1 MPAPKELH
9 TKANPVFNEDVHAA
23 QDYLDSMVAAEEDY
37 SQEELQAVRDSVEA
51 IRRGEMTLSEFQD
64 KYGS

>member
-1 MPAPKELH
+1 MPAPRPLH
-9 TKANPVFNEDVHAA
+9 SKANPIFNEDVHAA

-51 IRRGEMTLSEFQD
+51 IRRGEMTLAEFQE
-64 KYGS
+64 KYGF